1 MVLEFMGIL
10 RSVLGMGLDR
20 PVVVMGLGAF
30 LGMGAGM
37 GPIMELGSLLG
48 VGAVV
53 GMGWPGMGWLRQT
66 SLHLFRSLCT

>member
-1 MVLEFMGIL
+1 
-10 RSVLGMGLDR
+10 MGLDR

-37 GPIMELGSLLG
+37 GAIMELGSLLGMGALLG

-53 GMGWPGMGWLRQT
+53 GMGWPGMEWLRQT